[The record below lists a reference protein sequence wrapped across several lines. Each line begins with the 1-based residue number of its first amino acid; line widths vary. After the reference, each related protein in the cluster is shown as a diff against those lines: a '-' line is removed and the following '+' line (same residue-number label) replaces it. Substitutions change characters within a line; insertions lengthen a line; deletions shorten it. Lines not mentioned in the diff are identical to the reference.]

1 MTSFALFGAG
11 RIGQVHAYNLKA
23 SHQGC
28 LKYVIDLNE
37 RAATK
42 LADSL
47 GAKAAPSEVALAD
60 PEVEAVIIASATNT
74 HAELIQASAQA
85 GKAIF
90 CEKPLDTDVT
100 RSRAA
105 LDVVAQNG
113 VPFFLAFNRRFD
125 PEYEALRRALVSGVI
140 GKPELILIT
149 SRDPEPPATQYLLS
163 SGSIFRHMTIHEID
177 VFRWLTNEE
186 PVEVYATGSSFI
198 YPELSNGPDAAV
210 VTLKS
215 SSGVIGVIN
224 NVLRSSFGYDQRL
237 EVQGERGMLQVQ
249 NRKSSKVVVSD
260 RSGVRSGGPQNSFI
274 ERFAESYRKEL
285 NVFLSNL
292 CSGKPMQPDGLDGF
306 RASLIAECVERAYR
320 TGTSVSVPV
329 LNHSLSQTGILL
341 R

>member
-1 MTSFALFGAG
+1 MISFALFGAG

-23 SHQGC
+23 SHKGS
-28 LKYVIDLNE
+28 LKYVIDVDE
-37 RAATK
+37 RAATE

-47 GAKAAPSEVALAD
+47 GAKAVSSEVALAD

-74 HAELIQASAQA
+74 HAELIQASAKA
-85 GKAIF
+85 RKAIF
-90 CEKPLDTDVT
+90 CEKPLDLDVA

-105 LDVVAQNG
+105 LDVVEQNG

-125 PEYEALRRALVSGVI
+125 PEYDALRRALVSGVI

-149 SRDPEPPATQYLLS
+149 SRDPEPPPPEYLLS

-177 VFRWLTNEE
+177 VFRWLTGEE
-186 PVEVYATGSSFI
+186 PVEVYATGSSFV
-198 YPELSNGPDAAV
+198 YPELSNGPDTTV

-249 NRKSSKVVVSD
+249 NRESSKLVVSD
-260 RSGVRSGGPQNSFI
+260 RSGVRSAGPQNSFI
-274 ERFAESYRKEL
+274 QRFAEAYKIEL
-285 NVFLSNL
+285 NIFISNL
-292 CSGKPMQPDGLDGF
+292 SSGKPMQPDGLDGL
-306 RASLIAECVERAYR
+306 RASLIAECVERAYQ
-320 TGTSVSVPV
+320 TGTSVAV
-329 LNHSLSQTGILL
+329 LNDFSSSSQTVILD

>member
-1 MTSFALFGAG
+1 MISFALFGAG

-23 SHQGC
+23 SHKGS
-28 LKYVIDLNE
+28 LKYVIDVNE
-37 RAATK
+37 RAATE

-47 GAKAAPSEVALAD
+47 GAKAVSSEVALAD

-74 HAELIQASAQA
+74 HAELIQASAKA
-85 GKAIF
+85 RKAIF
-90 CEKPLDTDVT
+90 CEKPLDLDVA

-105 LDVVAQNG
+105 LDVVEQNG

-125 PEYEALRRALVSGVI
+125 PEYDALRRALVSGVI

-149 SRDPEPPATQYLLS
+149 SRDPEPPPPEYLLS

-177 VFRWLTNEE
+177 VFRWLTGEE
-186 PVEVYATGSSFI
+186 
-198 YPELSNGPDAAV
+198 PELSNGPDTTV

-249 NRKSSKVVVSD
+249 NRESSKLVVSD
-260 RSGVRSGGPQNSFI
+260 RSGVRSAGPQNSFI
-274 ERFAESYRKEL
+274 QRFAEAYKIEL
-285 NVFLSNL
+285 NIFISNL
-292 CSGKPMQPDGLDGF
+292 SSGKPMQPDGLDGL
-306 RASLIAECVERAYR
+306 RASLIAECVERAYQ
-320 TGTSVSVPV
+320 TGTSVAV
-329 LNHSLSQTGILL
+329 LNDFCSSSQTVILD